1 MRDALAMPIVAGLTF
16 LTLMQLLGL
25 VIAGRLVD
33 RAGLAG
39 AAAEPVVRGWLL
51 RLPALLAWFLLMLA
65 LVRGALQV
73 LAFHDPGTPLD
84 TELMRIVLTE
94 GSWGTGWM
102 LETAGAFVLLALSWL
117 LAARPAQQRTAITI
131 LVIVIVLAEAG
142 MGHGADALWTPAPL
156 GRLVHATH
164 LLGAGV
170 WLGTLLVMAL
180 AVFPALVATEA
191 RAVLAGV
198 LTGFSPW
205 ARLGAALLVV
215 SGGAATWTYTGS
227 LLELPQV
234 PWGQLLLAKLLVLL
248 PILGLGWYNWRVLT
262 PRLVAD
268 DAPAMRTLR
277 RAALVEVLLAVAV
290 IAITAAMVH
299 QALPVDG

>member
-1 MRDALAMPIVAGLTF
+1 MRGALAMPLVAGLTF

-25 VIAGRLVD
+25 VIVGRLVD
-33 RAGLAG
+33 RAGLTG
-39 AAAEPVVRGWLL
+39 SPAEPAVRGWLQ

-73 LAFHDPGTPLD
+73 LAFHDPGAPLD

-117 LAARPAQQRTAITI
+117 LAARPAQQRTAIA
-131 LVIVIVLAEAG
+131 LLGMVIVLAEAG
-142 MGHGADALWTPAPL
+142 MGHGADALWSPAPL

-164 LLGAGV
+164 LIGAGV
-170 WLGTLLVMAL
+170 WLGTLVVLAL
-180 AVFPALVATEA
+180 AVFPVLVATDA
-191 RAVLAGV
+191 RAVLARV

-205 ARLGAALLVV
+205 ARGGAALLVV
-215 SGGAATWTYTGS
+215 SGGAATWTYSGS
-227 LLELPQV
+227 LLDLPGV
-234 PWGQLLLAKLLVLL
+234 PWGQLLIAKLLVLL
-248 PILGLGWYNWRVLT
+248 PILGFGWYNWRVVT
-262 PRLVAD
+262 PRLVAGE
-268 DAPAMRTLR
+268 APAMRTLR
-277 RAALVEVLLAVAV
+277 RAALVEVILAIAV
-290 IAITAAMVH
+290 VAITAAMVH